1 MKSYK
6 QYSCLFIAI
15 IGLFVILNFICWH
28 FFTSQS
34 FEAFEHTG
42 HGDILRMGGLPYIV
56 SHTGQSPYSYHH
68 TGFWEY
74 LDGGEE
80 GHFDIITIG
89 DSFSNDGG
97 GAYYQ
102 DILSSEYG
110 YSILNMPER
119 LDAISTL
126 YVLNERGYIDKIKPK
141 VIILESA
148 ESNVQRRFGGKII
161 ESDAMSSI
169 DIANLTGRENHI
181 DPTKQMP
188 GMMVRANLRY
198 INSLYHMKD
207 NRGVVIRANLICDAF
222 TPDGHENEL
231 LFSITD
237 MKYMQSKI
245 DTDMVNENFNRV
257 AALMHEKGIEIVF
270 FVAPNKLNLYYPF
283 LDEEYKSQCHEN
295 EFFDKMC
302 DAKKEYIFMDTRALL
317 RNAVMRG
324 EKDIYWY
331 DDSHWSWKAQQIFCD
346 ALAKELEKQVT

>member
-126 YVLNERGYIDKIKPK
+126 YVLNERGYIDVLLLNPVPAANDNSYLFRPGSMGLPIVARWEPGCWLQMDEK
-141 VIILESA
+141 E
-148 ESNVQRRFGGKII
+148 RRKTRLGHSTH
-161 ESDAMSSI
+161 E
-169 DIANLTGRENHI
+169 R
-181 DPTKQMP
+181 P
-188 GMMVRANLRY
+188 G
-198 INSLYHMKD
+198 
-207 NRGVVIRANLICDAF
+207 C
-222 TPDGHENEL
+222 
-231 LFSITD
+231 
-237 MKYMQSKI
+237 
-245 DTDMVNENFNRV
+245 
-257 AALMHEKGIEIVF
+257 
-270 FVAPNKLNLYYPF
+270 
-283 LDEEYKSQCHEN
+283 
-295 EFFDKMC
+295 
-302 DAKKEYIFMDTRALL
+302 
-317 RNAVMRG
+317 
-324 EKDIYWY
+324 
-331 DDSHWSWKAQQIFCD
+331 QQH
-346 ALAKELEKQVT
+346 